1 MTIAQREALPSRT
14 DPVTGF
20 SRADLPPIFLT
31 DCLRRADQEAGT
43 FVSLL
48 MLAVVALFPVVL
60 LALLL
65 ITSGLEGRVV
75 DDPKVGAG
83 ERPGTPE

>member
-1 MTIAQREALPSRT
+1 MYLAA
-14 DPVTGF
+14 
-20 SRADLPPIFLT
+20 IFL
-31 DCLRRADQEAGT
+31 A
-43 FVSLL
+43 SLVRDHVWL

-75 DDPKVGAG
+75 RQPTPKVGAG
-83 ERPGTPE
+83 ERPGTRDQG

>member
-1 MTIAQREALPSRT
+1 VYLVAMLAASMSR
-14 DPVTGF
+14 D
-20 SRADLPPIFLT
+20 SIW
-31 DCLRRADQEAGT
+31 
-43 FVSLL
+43 L

-75 DDPKVGAG
+75 RQPTPKVGAG
-83 ERPGTPE
+83 ERPGTRGQG

>member
-1 MTIAQREALPSRT
+1 MSRV
-14 DPVTGF
+14 DV
-20 SRADLPPIFLT
+20 
-31 DCLRRADQEAGT
+31 
-43 FVSLL
+43 LL

-75 DDPKVGAG
+75 GRPRPKVGAG
-83 ERPGTPE
+83 ERSGPRDPR